1 MDADQNPPPRPVRPL
16 PKGQGSSDPDPI
28 VIRIDPNESGPPS
41 PPPIL
46 RPNHGARGP
55 VRPGSAVP
63 PPPADPFRAT
73 PRAEESSTSP
83 RPPHRPAAAASAA
96 AAQRS
101 TDAPRDDAVL
111 CATCG
116 YDLRGSLARPTC
128 PECGA
133 VLPKRRRVPM
143 TRADQNQL
151 RAEVVRHWASLGFLA
166 LAPIPLLSPIPCLSS
181 CGIVAS
187 VALAMAPGFRLAAIR
202 NLDILPNELRDA
214 VRPQT
219 ARFRQTQYVEGTF
232 AILICVYAALGTFAF
247 IPAKFALLYR
257 ALILAWWCVACA
269 GLVAQLQ
276 YGDALLAKAGTDPA
290 DAADLSRSARW
301 RVRVAFV
308 VAVCGA
314 VATALGWTLP
324 RGDLASVI
332 EVSGLLALGVAS
344 VIFIFAAL
352 RIRSHAELVGE
363 GLYESDALA
372 KRVVATEVAVERA
385 ESDLGLPPEWKP
397 PPPPPKPPE
406 DDAPIP
412 LA

>member
-1 MDADQNPPPRPVRPL
+1 M
-16 PKGQGSSDPDPI
+16 
-28 VIRIDPNESGPPS
+28 
-41 PPPIL
+41 
-46 RPNHGARGP
+46 
-55 VRPGSAVP
+55 
-63 PPPADPFRAT
+63 
-73 PRAEESSTSP
+73 PRAEEASTSSQPP
-83 RPPHRPAAAASAA
+83 RRPAATAPVTAARTSAE
-96 AAQRS
+96 S
-101 TDAPRDDAVL
+101 PREDAVL
-111 CATCG
+111 CANCG

-128 PECGA
+128 PECGT

-143 TRADQNQL
+143 TRSDQIHL
-151 RAEVVRHWASLGFLA
+151 RAEVVRHWGSLGFLA
-166 LAPIPLLSPIPCLSS
+166 LAPIPLLSPIPCIPWW
-181 CGIVAS
+181 GIVAS
-187 VALAMAPGFRLAAIR
+187 VAFAMAPGFRLAAIR
-202 NLDILPNELRDA
+202 NLDILPSGLRDG

-219 ARFRQTQYVEGTF
+219 ARFRQTQYVEGVF
-232 AILICVYAALGTFAF
+232 AILVCIYAALGTFAV
-247 IPAKFALLYR
+247 IPAKFTLLYR
-257 ALILAWWCVACA
+257 ALILAWWCVSCA

-290 DAADLSRSARW
+290 DTADLSRSARW

-308 VAVCGA
+308 VVVGGA
-314 VATALGWTLP
+314 IATALGWTLP

-363 GLYESDALA
+363 GLFESTALA

-397 PPPPPKPPE
+397 PPPPPKPPD

-412 LA
+412 LS